1 MNELRLVDSS
11 RLSNSSTNNGS
22 TTQHKSTLFKVA
34 EMRAQLGLPPIADQQ
49 VATLENENIELTSK
63 LRKTRI
69 MLNDNTNRF
78 NPALFVEILGNV
90 II

>member
-49 VATLENENIELTSK
+49 VATLENENIELTIK

-69 MLNDNTNRF
+69 MLNDNTNRLD
-78 NPALFVEILGNV
+78 PAF
-90 II
+90 